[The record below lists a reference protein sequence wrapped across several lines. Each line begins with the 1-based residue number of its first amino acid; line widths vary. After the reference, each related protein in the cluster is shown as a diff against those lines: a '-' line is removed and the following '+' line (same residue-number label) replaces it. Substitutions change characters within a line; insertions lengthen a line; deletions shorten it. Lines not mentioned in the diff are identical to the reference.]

1 MQRENPNREVK
12 QMKRLALTAGG
23 LLLLAGQAFAQ
34 NQGTTTKE
42 TRTQQQTQEIPKTTP
57 PSTTTSPNDVNQMHQ
72 PNQTGDIN
80 RADVQRQRGTETTQQ
95 TEPMQN
101 ADEPKKHLT
110 AVELY
115 TKSALDNAKLLYQAA
130 ELPQGPMDK
139 SIFKEAQQNISRDI
153 QKADQHLSQFK
164 TMAKAPAPQGK
175 QDVMA
180 KRDDLVKGLKEAKA
194 ANAKLGLALTKDR
207 AALRDAAAQVF
218 TALNQANDSLKDIED
233 AYNVQQLDKVMPS
246 EKAPVRGTEEPGTSK
261 GKTEMNEKTAPPDTT
276 TQPATPPVKDQN
288 KKETPKSPN
297 Y

>member
-1 MQRENPNREVK
+1 
-12 QMKRLALTAGG
+12 MKRLALTAGG
-23 LLLLAGQAFAQ
+23 LLLLAGPAFAQ
-34 NQGTTTKE
+34 NQGSTTKE
-42 TRTQQQTQEIPKTTP
+42 TRTQQQTQEIQKSTP
-57 PSTTTSPNDVNQMHQ
+57 PSTTTTPNDVNQMNQ

-80 RADVQRQRGTETTQQ
+80 RADVQKQRGTETTQ

-139 SIFKEAQQNISRDI
+139 SIFKEAQQNISRDL
-153 QKADQHLSQFK
+153 QKADQHLTQFK
-164 TMAKAPAPQGK
+164 SMAKATAPQS
-175 QDVMA
+175 QMDVTA
-180 KRDDLVKGLKEAKA
+180 KRDDLVKELKDAKV
-194 ANAKLGLALTKDR
+194 ANAKLGTALTKDR
-207 AALRDAAAQVF
+207 AAVRDAAAQVF

-233 AYNVQQLDKVMPS
+233 AYNVQQLDKVMPN
-246 EKAPVRGTEEPGTSK
+246 EKAPVRGTEDMEKSAPGTTTEPGPSK

-276 TQPATPPVKDQN
+276 TLPATPPSN
-288 KKETPKSPN
+288 NEKKETPKSPN